1 MDRPEGVSVRLTAP
15 PPPSDSGFNHPFKL
29 AYVVTLAPHQ
39 LSTDLHIV
47 NTSDKDDFIFQA
59 LLHTYLAVPDA
70 SKIKITGV
78 EKGVTYKD
86 KTQGM
91 KVCEAT
97 GEPVVIDK
105 EVDRYVCLSRSKH
118 RSNDARGKEPQL
130 SGYRTISWAMY

>member
-1 MDRPEGVSVRLTAP
+1 MDRPEGVSVRFTAP
-15 PPPSDSGFNHPFKL
+15 PAPADSGFPHPFKL

-39 LSTDLHIV
+39 LSTDVHIV

-78 EKGVTYKD
+78 DKGVTYKD

-91 KVCEAT
+91 IEVQST
-97 GEPVVIDK
+97 GEPIVIDK
-105 EVDRYVCLSRSKH
+105 EVDRCVLFCQGEMVFGNATLGAKSEMLT
-118 RSNDARGKEPQL
+118 G
-130 SGYRTISWAMY
+130 